1 MTEAHPRRPGMIIGV
16 PLNAKRNSL
25 NLIRLVLASS
35 VIVHHSFPLTDP
47 SYLGPNLMGDG
58 LGGWAVIGFF
68 ALSGYLI
75 TGSRWSKS
83 FGDYLMLRI
92 ARLYPAFLVCMV
104 LTSLV
109 FAPLNY
115 WHVKGGLQGFWSTPT
130 TPFNYVFANIG
141 LKMNVYDVAGSP
153 LGVPYPRAWNGS
165 LWSLYYEFFC
175 YLLVGVLGIF
185 AVARRS
191 PWPMLGAWAV
201 AVAGRVLHGQLAPYL
216 GAGWDMEYLT
226 KLVPYFFA
234 GGVLHTVKRRIGL
247 HWLPALLGA
256 AAFLGLLAVNTRW
269 GGQVGSIF
277 LAYVLLYLG
286 HVLPS
291 PRWVRVHDISYGM
304 YIYGFP
310 TQQLVMTFAPQV
322 GFWGLIGTA
331 TAGAAVLAAASWFLL
346 ESPIINRARAAVA
359 VEHASPPPPVPGR
372 GEAPTLS

>member
-1 MTEAHPRRPGMIIGV
+1 MSDAPAGMLIGV

-25 NLIRLVLASS
+25 NLVRLVLASS

-47 SYLGPNLMGDG
+47 SYLGPNLLGDG

-75 TGSRWSKS
+75 TGSRWGKS

-115 WHVKGGLQGFWSTPT
+115 WHVKGSLQGFWSTPT

-141 LKMNVYDVAGSP
+141 LKMNVYDVAGTP

-185 AVARRS
+185 AIARRS
-191 PWPMLGAWAV
+191 PWPMLAAWAV
-201 AVAGRVLHGQLAPYL
+201 ATAARVFFGQLAPYW

-234 GGVLHTVKRRIGL
+234 GGVLHTLKRRVGM
-247 HWLPALLGA
+247 HWLLALASA
-256 AAFLGLLAVNTRW
+256 AAFLGLLVVNTRW
-269 GGQVGSIF
+269 GGQVGSVF
-277 LAYVLLYLG
+277 AAYFLLYLG

-291 PRWVRVHDISYGM
+291 PNWVRVHDISYGM

-322 GFWGLIGTA
+322 GFWGLIATA
-331 TAGAAVLAAASWFLL
+331 TAGAAVLAAASWFWL
-346 ESPIINRARAAVA
+346 ESPIINRARASVA
-359 VEHASPPPPVPGR
+359 VEHASPAPPVPR
-372 GEAPTLS
+372 PGEAPTLG